1 MAILNERPHSM
12 SILAT
17 DDCHMGVLSTTS
29 YDQILRDIREEQF
42 YQEI

>member
-12 SILAT
+12 SVLAT
-17 DDCHMGVLSTTS
+17 DDCHMGVLSIND

-42 YQEI
+42 YREI